1 MTQKR
6 ANTDR
11 ATELVTIEEIQAAHK
26 RIVGNLVPTPVI
38 RSQFFSDLLDAEI
51 YLKLESL
58 QPTHSFK
65 VRGALNAILSLP
77 ENQRRKGVI
86 TASGGN
92 HGLGVAY
99 ASRVAGITATI
110 YLPVKTPE
118 IKVKAIKKLGA
129 EVIMHGEA
137 WDEANFEALSLAA
150 EQGKA
155 YIHPFDDQSV
165 IAGQGT
171 IVCELVD
178 QVRQPDLI
186 VASIGGGGLISGIIS
201 AANQLLPATEIAG
214 VETAGADC
222 MSRSVESGQIVEL
235 QAIGSIADSLGAKR
249 TTERLFQ
256 IVRNHA
262 SQLATI
268 DDASTVQASLDLLTQ
283 EKVLAEP
290 AAACCLAA
298 LVERKLSF
306 APGATIVVVLCG
318 GNIGLDKLLYWQQ
331 EFLIS

>member
-6 ANTDR
+6 AKTDE
-11 ATELVTIEEIQAAHK
+11 TTGLVPIDEIRAAHR
-26 RIVGNLVPTPVI
+26 RIAGNLNPTPVI
-38 RSQFFSDLLDAEI
+38 RSQFYSDLCDAEV

-77 ENQRRKGVI
+77 DQRRRKGVI

-99 ASRVAGITATI
+99 ASRVAGTTATI

-129 EVIMHGEA
+129 EVVLHGEA
-137 WDEANFEALSLAA
+137 WDEANLQALSTAA
-150 EQGKA
+150 EQDKA
-155 YIHPFDDQSV
+155 YIHPFDDQAVLS
-165 IAGQGT
+165 GQGT
-171 IVCELVD
+171 IICELVD

-186 VASIGGGGLISGIIS
+186 VASIGGGGLISGIAS
-201 AANQLLPATEIAG
+201 AAKELLPETEIAG
-214 VETAGADC
+214 VETLGADC
-222 MSRSVESGQIVEL
+222 MNRSVEAGKLVEL
-235 QAIGSIADSLGAKR
+235 PAIASIADSLGAKK
-249 TTERLFQ
+249 TAERQFQ
-256 IVRNHA
+256 IVRNHV
-262 SQLATI
+262 SQLAAV
-268 DDASTVQASLDLLTQ
+268 DDASTVQAGLDLLTQ

-298 LVERKLSF
+298 LANRKISF
-306 APGATIVVVLCG
+306 APGSTVVVVLCG
-318 GNIGLDKLLYWQQ
+318 ANIGLDKLLYWQQ
-331 EFLIS
+331 EFLVS